1 MLLLEISMASYND
14 GSFSV
19 KINKNLNYTCQ
30 NSLRGAFAG
39 DAFAT
44 TGAVIA
50 GCAVSAA
57 TDYMSFEGIM
67 KTVGLPP
74 GVAAGTKTGIIPGA
88 IL

>member
-1 MLLLEISMASYND
+1 MLLFEISMASYND
-14 GSFSV
+14 GSFYS
-19 KINKNLNYTCQ
+19 
-30 NSLRGAFAG
+30 FAG

-57 TDYMSFEGIM
+57 TDCMSFEGIM

-74 GVAAGTKTGIIPGA
+74 GVAAGTNTGIIPGA